1 MDSLISQPTVG
12 HIKRTLQNLPR
23 GEKGLDETYK
33 QAMRRIED
41 QDEGYRELARQVLAW
56 ITYAKKP
63 LTTAELRHALAVKD
77 SAGKLDEDFIPNVE
91 ILDSVCAGLVTI
103 EKDSDIIQL
112 VHYTTQEYFKRTS
125 FPNAETDMTVTCVT
139 YLSFDAFAAG
149 FCPTDEEFEAR
160 LQLNPLYNYAAR
172 NWGYHAHAASTE
184 VAQLILD
191 FLDSAAKV
199 SASSQAMM
207 APKRY
212 RSHSKYSQEVTR
224 QMTGVHLAAYFGLE
238 KVTTTLLKNGYD
250 LDPKDSNGRTP
261 LWWAAKDGHEA
272 VVRLLLVKDGVDPD
286 SKDNIWGQTPLSW
299 AAANGHEA
307 VVRLL
312 VAKGGIDPDSKDNI
326 WEQTPLSRAAGSGHE
341 AVVWL
346 LQSRYL
352 TSSPPTTCC

>member
-33 QAMRRIED
+33 QAMRRIEG
-41 QDEGYRELARQVLAW
+41 QDEGYRELARQVLSW

-77 SAGKLDEDFIPNVE
+77 SEGKLDEDFIPNVE

-103 EKDSDIIQL
+103 EKNSDIIQL
-112 VHYTTQEYFKRTS
+112 VHYTTQEYFKRTSS

-139 YLSFDAFAAG
+139 YLSFDTFAAG
-149 FCPTDEEFEAR
+149 FCPTEEEFEAR

-172 NWGYHAHAASTE
+172 NWGHHARAASTE
-184 VAQLILD
+184 VEQLILD

-212 RSHSKYSQEVTR
+212 WSYLKYSQEVTR

-250 LDPKDSNGRTP
+250 PDPKDSHGRTP
-261 LWWAAKDGHEA
+261 LSWAAKDGHEA
-272 VVRLLLVKDGVDPD
+272 VVRLLLAKDGVDPD
-286 SKDNIWGQTPLSW
+286 SKDGDGQTTLSW

-312 VAKGGIDPDSKDNI
+312 LAKDGVDLDSKDY
-326 WEQTPLSRAAGSGHE
+326 
-341 AVVWL
+341 V
-346 LQSRYL
+346 
-352 TSSPPTTCC
+352 